1 MNELL
6 FFTTFLLTLALALLA
21 FRLGKK
27 YIFAFIATVGCIA
40 LFIAPMVVSVFGF
53 AIVLF
58 EVFYAAIFFTTDLVA
73 EHYGKKD
80 AHSLIWLAV
89 LVLVTV
95 SILSSLALMFVPH
108 AVDTIQPHVK
118 AIMEVSPRLIVA
130 TFLMFVLEQ
139 HFDIWFFH
147 KIKKK
152 TKGKKLW
159 LRNILSTSTSQL
171 IDVLLFYPLAF
182 YGIYS
187 NLIELMI
194 AAYIFKVLMSLL
206 DTPFIYLSHKF
217 KPTELE
223 EVKG

>member
-6 FFTTFLLTLALALLA
+6 FFATFLLTLALSLLA

-27 YIFAFIATVGCIA
+27 YVFAFIATIGCIA
-40 LFIAPMVVSVFGF
+40 IFVAPMVTTLFGF

-58 EVFYAAIFFTTDLVA
+58 ELFYATIFFTTDLVA